1 MSNAYVK
8 LLKMPQTH
16 FLNGRFLSH
25 EAQFRN
31 VLVSSLRPD
40 QSYRQAQERFDRLIE
55 QMKQAQGITE
65 QLKSENVLEWVQR
78 PNNIRAYARE
88 IVDREIIYA

>member
-1 MSNAYVK
+1 MSNTHVE

-16 FLNGRFLSH
+16 FLNGRFLPY

-31 VLVSSLRPD
+31 VLVSSLCPG
-40 QSYRQAQERFDRLIE
+40 QSYRQTQERFDRLIE
-55 QMKQAQGITE
+55 QMKQEPGITE
-65 QLKSENVLEWVQR
+65 QQKAENVLEWVQR
-78 PNNIRAYARE
+78 PNNIRACARE